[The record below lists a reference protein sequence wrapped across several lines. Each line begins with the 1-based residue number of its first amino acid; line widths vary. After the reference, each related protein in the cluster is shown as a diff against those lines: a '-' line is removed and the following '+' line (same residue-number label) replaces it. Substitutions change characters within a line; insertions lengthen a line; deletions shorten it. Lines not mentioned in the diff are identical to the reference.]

1 MRKIR
6 NAFIIFITVI
16 AAFVLQSSVFPM
28 LPVSIITPN
37 FLLAL
42 TSAYA
47 LLLGSRKGL
56 AIGFLCGLLY
66 DIFFGS
72 VIGFHTL
79 VYAVIGFGCGRF
91 EHLMFVEDLK
101 FPALLAA
108 GSDFVYGFLCFVFQ
122 FLVQNRLIFSYF
134 LTHMIL
140 PEMLYTALVSFII
153 YPIVLWL
160 HGKYLR
166 DIRESEKNFV

>member
-1 MRKIR
+1 
-6 NAFIIFITVI
+6 
-16 AAFVLQSSVFPM
+16 
-28 LPVSIITPN
+28 
-37 FLLAL
+37 
-42 TSAYA
+42 
-47 LLLGSRKGL
+47 
-56 AIGFLCGLLY
+56 IGFLCGLLY

-108 GSDFVYGFLCFVFQ
+108 GSDLVYGFLCFVFQ

>member
-6 NAFIIFITVI
+6 NALIIFITVI
-16 AAFVLQSSVFPM
+16 AAFILQTSVFPM
-28 LPVSIITPN
+28 LPISMITPN
-37 FLLAL
+37 FLVSL
-42 TSAYA
+42 TASYA

-56 AIGFLCGLLY
+56 AIGFMCGLLC
-66 DIFFGS
+66 DIFFGQ

-79 VYAVIGFGCGRF
+79 VYALIGFSLGRF
-91 EHLMFVEDLK
+91 EHLMFVEDMK

-108 GSDFVYGFLCFVFQ
+108 GGDFVYGFMSFVFQ

-140 PEMLYTALVSFII
+140 PEMIYTALVTFLI
-153 YPIVLWL
+153 YPVVLWL

-166 DIRESEKNFV
+166 EIRESEKNFV